1 MKATLLIL
9 GMLHGADLHPYEM
22 KRRLGAAMVECYL
35 DVDVGTLYYAV
46 RQLEREGA
54 IAAIVKEHVARGGT
68 RTTYRI
74 TDTGREAFQDEVR
87 RQFGKEGPVSS
98 TLYAALL
105 FLRHIAPDQLLE
117 LVRQRIARTEA
128 QLVELTPLREQ
139 MLPRLTG
146 GADHLFNHIEGQ
158 RRFDRAWLG
167 ELLSALEADK
177 VPLPSKHD
185 RPDHEGGIRVS

>member
-54 IAAIVKEHVARGGT
+54 ISAIAKERVARGGT

-74 TDTGREAFQDEVR
+74 TDTGRAAFQDEIR
-87 RQFGKEGPVSS
+87 RQFEAAGPVSS

-105 FLRHIAPDQLLE
+105 FLRHVEPEHLMQ

-128 QLVELTPLREQ
+128 QLAELKPLREE
-139 MLPRLTG
+139 MMPRLTG
-146 GADHLFNHIEGQ
+146 GAAHLFDHIEGQ

-167 ELLSALEADK
+167 QLLSALGSGREPA
-177 VPLPSKHD
+177 S
-185 RPDHEGGIRVS
+185 S

>member
-46 RQLEREGA
+46 RQLERDGA
-54 IAAIVKEHVARGGT
+54 IAAVSKEHVARGGT

-74 TDTGREAFQDEVR
+74 TDKGRAAFQDEIR
-87 RQFGKEGPVSS
+87 RQFEAAGPVSS

-105 FLRHIAPDQLLE
+105 FLRHVEPEQLLE

-128 QLVELTPLREQ
+128 QLAELGPLREQ

-158 RRFDRAWLG
+158 RRFDRAWLDG
-167 ELLSALEADK
+167 LIAALESGAS
-177 VPLPSKHD
+177 P
-185 RPDHEGGIRVS
+185 EA

>member
-9 GMLHGADLHPYEM
+9 GMLHGGDLHPYEM
-22 KRRLGAAMVECYL
+22 KRRLGTAMVECYL

-54 IAAIVKEHVARGGT
+54 IAAVSKERVARGGT

-74 TDTGREAFQDEVR
+74 TDTGRAAFQDEVR
-87 RQFGKEGPVSS
+87 RQFGAEGPVSS
-98 TLYAALL
+98 SLYAALL

-128 QLVELTPLREQ
+128 QLAELTPLREQ
-139 MLPRLTG
+139 MLPKLTG

-167 ELLSALEADK
+167 ELLSALEADRA
-177 VPLPSKHD
+177 PMASDHD
-185 RPDHEGGIRVS
+185 RPDRERGGKIS